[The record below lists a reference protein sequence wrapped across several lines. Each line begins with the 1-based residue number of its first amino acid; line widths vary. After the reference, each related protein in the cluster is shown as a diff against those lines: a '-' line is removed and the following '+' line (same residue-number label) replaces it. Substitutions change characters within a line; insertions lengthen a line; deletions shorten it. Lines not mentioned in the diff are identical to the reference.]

1 VQFTST
7 ATCTDTIG
15 TCTAG
20 TTCLRRCCFCTT
32 TSEFII
38 IIIFSTN
45 MPADVLG
52 PASLHVVVVAFA
64 WLSTDVQPLLCSNS
78 WHRGSNSPALLQRLR
93 WDNVQK
99 LGYASVRHW
108 GYTNWCAIDIATIA
122 TM

>member
-1 VQFTST
+1 
-7 ATCTDTIG
+7 
-15 TCTAG
+15 
-20 TTCLRRCCFCTT
+20 
-32 TSEFII
+32 
-38 IIIFSTN
+38 

-64 WLSTDVQPLLCSNS
+64 RFSADVQPLLCSNS

-108 GYTNWCAIDIATIA
+108 GYTNWWVASLGAVATSTSSLA
-122 TM
+122 MVMHALRTVW